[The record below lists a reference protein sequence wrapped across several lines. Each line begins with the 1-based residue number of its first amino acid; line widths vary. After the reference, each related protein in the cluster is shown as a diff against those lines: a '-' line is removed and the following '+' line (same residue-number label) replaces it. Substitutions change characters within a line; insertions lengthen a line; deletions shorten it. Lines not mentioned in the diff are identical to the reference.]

1 MSSQLSPPPANQPVG
16 GAMPANNMAIAV
28 IGTVLGLCSCLGLI
42 LGIIAIVSANSVGTK
57 WAAGDV
63 AGANQAAGRAKI
75 LGVIAIVLGILGF
88 IFSGWYY
95 SRNGS
100 FKI

>member
-1 MSSQLSPPPANQPVG
+1 
-16 GAMPANNMAIAV
+16 MPANNMAIAV
-28 IGTVLGLCSCLGLI
+28 IGLVVGLGSCLGAI

-88 IFSGWYY
+88 IIGVVYY